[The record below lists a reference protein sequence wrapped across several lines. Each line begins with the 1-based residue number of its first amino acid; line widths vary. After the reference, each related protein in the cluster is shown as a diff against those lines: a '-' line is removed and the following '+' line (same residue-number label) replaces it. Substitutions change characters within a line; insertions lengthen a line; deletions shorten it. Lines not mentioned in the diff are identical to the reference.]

1 MRFLFCG
8 IEMVPWKQRSIF
20 KLTFRLIRKIGAAST
35 VLLKNVNNTLPLYK
49 PRSILLAGSDMGPSM
64 LGPNGF
70 DDRGGLLGT
79 LAMGWGSGTAEFPY
93 LVDPLQAI
101 SLQARKDGSLLDWWF
116 NDEWLDETGLQKH
129 VPYAEVVI
137 VGIAADSGE
146 GYITVEGNN
155 GDRNDY
161 KPWHNGT
168 EVILA
173 AANASSNVVVVV
185 HAAGQID
192 MEPWI
197 DHPNVTA
204 VLWAGLPGQESGNS
218 LVDVL
223 YGAYIPWTKLPYTS
237 ARNTSYFGIDIDYVE
252 APADGSPFQ
261 PQVNYTEDLLVD
273 YRRFQS
279 KGIKPRFEF
288 GFGLSYTSFELAD
301 LNVEYIGHGTGGGEG
316 GDGRHPRYG
325 TGKGKN
331 SRSRR
336 QAPAEVSAGNAT
348 AAATESASD
357 TASAASSTSAASAG
371 STTAAPAT
379 ESASTGSAATLLS
392 TTTTASGSAASDSI
406 TPSTSST
413 ASASDTDTPTPSST
427 STPEEPTPPAPSQ
440 VGHFL
445 SPYLQDPLFRVSVRV
460 TNTGSVY
467 GCEVPQLYISFPSSA
482 GEPPKVLRDF
492 SRVTLDVGQDGWA
505 EWTLNRYD
513 LSIWDVVKQE
523 WTVPEGEMEVVVAR
537 SSEDEE
543 ELRWGICPS
552 GKGC

>member
-1 MRFLFCG
+1 MMCRSHHSLFSLCA
-8 IEMVPWKQRSIF
+8 RSPKRDSRLE
-20 KLTFRLIRKIGAAST
+20 KLTARLIRKIGAAST
-35 VLLKNVNNTLPLYK
+35 VLLKNVNNTLPLHR
-49 PRSILLAGSDMGPSM
+49 PRSIMLVGSDMGPSM
-64 LGPNGF
+64 FGPNGF

-101 SLQARKDGSLLDWWF
+101 ARQAKKDGSLLDWWF
-116 NDEWLDETGLQKH
+116 NDEWLDATGLQKRTS
-129 VPYAEVVI
+129 YAEVVI

-173 AANASSNVVVVV
+173 AANSSSNVVVVV
-185 HAAGQID
+185 HAVGQID

-197 DHPNVTA
+197 DHPNITA

-223 YGAYIPWTKLPYTS
+223 YGAYNPSAKLPYTI
-237 ARNTSYFGIDIDYVE
+237 ARNTSDYGIEIDYVE
-252 APADGSPFQ
+252 APANGAPFQ

-273 YRRFQS
+273 YRRFQA

-288 GFGLSYTSFELAD
+288 GFGMSYTTFELAD
-301 LNVEYIGHGTGGGEG
+301 LSVEYIGGADGGEEGEKGYVG
-316 GDGRHPRYG
+316 GSDDRGKVAHEHKEKEKG
-325 TGKGKN
+325 TKS

-336 QAPAEVSAGNAT
+336 QAAGQEAESAP
-348 AAATESASD
+348 AATS
-357 TASAASSTSAASAG
+357 ASAAANQTATGASAMSAASDP
-371 STTAAPAT
+371 TTSANASSVIASAT
-379 ESASTGSAATLLS
+379 NATS
-392 TTTTASGSAASDSI
+392 PRASGSAAS
-406 TPSTSST
+406 
-413 ASASDTDTPTPSST
+413 
-427 STPEEPTPPAPSQ
+427 PAPSPAPAPAPDQ
-440 VGHFL
+440 STPQAPSKVGKFL
-445 SPYLQDPLFRVSVRV
+445 SPYFQDPLYRISVRV
-460 TNTGSVY
+460 RNTGSVY
-467 GCEVPQLYISFPSSA
+467 GCEVPQLYLAFPKAA

-492 SRVTLDVGQDGWA
+492 ARVTLDVGADGWA

-513 LSIWDVVKQE
+513 LSVWDVVRQE
-523 WTVPEGEMEVVVAR
+523 WVIPEGEVRVLVGR
-537 SSEDEE
+537 SSADEE
-543 ELRWGICPS
+543 ELSWGICPS